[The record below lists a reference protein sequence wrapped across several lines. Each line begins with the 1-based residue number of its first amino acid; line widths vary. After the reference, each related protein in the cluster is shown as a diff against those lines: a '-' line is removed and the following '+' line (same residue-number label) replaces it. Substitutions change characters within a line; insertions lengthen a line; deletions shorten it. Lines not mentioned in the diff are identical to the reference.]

1 MGRGFASCAFF
12 VPDLQGYAQTPGLNE
27 NPGEF
32 CPELCLS
39 EMDELTNFIVQVESG
54 VLRYPYDQYERFF
67 ATAFDSV
74 KHDKRCIVDF
84 IMQQLGEHE

>member
-27 NPGEF
+27 NPGEL
-32 CPELCLS
+32 CPDLCFS